1 MIEVIAGV
9 YQLPNSF
16 VNLYLILEPAGL
28 TLIDTGL
35 QKSGAAV
42 VLSALE
48 QLGRKPSD
56 LKRILITH
64 ADPDHIG
71 SVKALKNA
79 SDATV
84 MIGRG
89 DSPAMARGEAARPP
103 NNAIVGF
110 VFGLMMPKSVP
121 AQIADVQLEDGALI
135 PEVLGG
141 LQVVFSPGHT
151 AGHVAFYSLRDQI
164 LFAGDAMTGG
174 RKLGWGRGPFTL
186 DYALGLA
193 SIRKFEA
200 LHPTTVCCG
209 HGNPV
214 HGDNLEFP
222 HG

>member
-1 MIEVIAGV
+1 MREVIPGV

-16 VNLYLILEPAGL
+16 VNLYLILEPEGL

-35 QKSGAAV
+35 QKSGAVV
-42 VLSALE
+42 VLAALE
-48 QLGRKPSD
+48 TLGRKPSD

-71 SVKALKNA
+71 SVAALKTA
-79 SDATV
+79 SGATV

-89 DSPAMARGEAARPP
+89 DAPAMARGEAARPP
-103 NNAIVGF
+103 NNPIVRF
-110 VFGLMMPKSVP
+110 IFGLLMPKSVP
-121 AQIADVQLEDGALI
+121 AQVADGQLEDGAVI

-151 AGHVAFYSLRDQI
+151 AGHVAFFSPRDKI
-164 LFAGDAMTGG
+164 LFAGDALTGG

-186 DYALGLA
+186 EYAQGLA
-193 SIRKFEA
+193 SVRKFEA

-209 HGNPV
+209 HGDPV
-214 HGDNLEFP
+214 QGDQLEFP
-222 HG
+222 R

>member
-1 MIEVIAGV
+1 MNEVIPGV

-16 VNLYLILEPAGL
+16 VNLYLILELDGV

-42 VLSALE
+42 VISALE
-48 QLGRKPSD
+48 RLGRKPSD

-71 SVKALKNA
+71 SVAALKTL
-79 SDATV
+79 SGATV
-84 MIGRG
+84 MIGSG
-89 DSPAMARGEAARPP
+89 DAPAMARGEAARPP
-103 NNAIVGF
+103 NSAIVKF

-121 AQIADVQLEDGALI
+121 AQVADVQLEDGAVI

-151 AGHVAFYSLRDQI
+151 AGHVAFYSPREQI
-164 LFAGDAMTGG
+164 LFAGDALTGG

-193 SIRKFEA
+193 SVRRLEG

-209 HGNPV
+209 HGDPV
-214 HGDNLEFP
+214 RGDQLEFP
-222 HG
+222 R

>member
-1 MIEVIAGV
+1 MNEVIPGV

-16 VNLYLILEPAGL
+16 VNLYLILDSEGL

-35 QKSGAAV
+35 QNSGAAV

-48 QLGRKPSD
+48 KLGHQPSA

-71 SVKALKNA
+71 SVAALKA
-79 SDATV
+79 VSGATV

-89 DSPAMARGEAARPP
+89 DGPAMARGEAARPP
-103 NNAIVGF
+103 NNAIVKF
-110 VFGLMMPKSVP
+110 IFGLMMPKSVP
-121 AQIADVQLEDGALI
+121 VQIADVQLEDGAVI
-135 PEVLGG
+135 SEVLGG

-151 AGHVAFYSLRDQI
+151 AGHVAFFSPRDKI

-186 DYALGLA
+186 DYAQGLL
-193 SIRKFEA
+193 SVRKFEM

-209 HGNPV
+209 HGDPV
-214 HGDNLEFP
+214 RGDNLEFP
-222 HG
+222 R

>member
-1 MIEVIAGV
+1 MNEVIPGV
-9 YQLPNSF
+9 FQLPNSF
-16 VNLYLILEPAGL
+16 VNLYLILEPEEL

-42 VLSALE
+42 VMSALE

-71 SVKALKNA
+71 SVAALKNA
-79 SDATV
+79 SGATV

-89 DSPAMARGEAARPP
+89 DAPAMARGEAARPP
-103 NNAIVGF
+103 NNAVVKFI
-110 VFGLMMPKSVP
+110 FGLMMPKSVP
-121 AQIADVQLEDGALI
+121 VQVADVLLEDGAVI
-135 PEVLGG
+135 AEVMGG
-141 LQVVFSPGHT
+141 LQAIATPGHT
-151 AGHVAFYSLRDQI
+151 AGHVAFYSPRDKI
-164 LFAGDAMTGG
+164 LFAGDALTGG
-174 RKLGWGRGPFTL
+174 RKLGWSRGPFTL
-186 DYALGLA
+186 DYALGLT

-214 HGDNLEFP
+214 RGEQLEFP
-222 HG
+222 R

>member
-1 MIEVIAGV
+1 MREVIPGV

-16 VNLYLILEPAGL
+16 VNLYLILDSDGL
-28 TLIDTGL
+28 TLVDTGL

-42 VLSALE
+42 VLAALE
-48 QLGRKPSD
+48 QLSRQPGD

-71 SVKALKNA
+71 SVAALKTISGA
-79 SDATV
+79 SV

-89 DSPAMARGEAARPP
+89 DAPALARGEAARPP
-103 NNAIVGF
+103 NNAVVKF

-121 AQIADVQLEDGALI
+121 VQIADVQLEDGAVI

-151 AGHVAFYSLRDQI
+151 AGHVAFFSPRERI

-186 DYALGLA
+186 DYAQGLA
-193 SIRKFEA
+193 SVRKLEA

-209 HGNPV
+209 HGDPV
-214 HGDNLEFP
+214 QGEALEFP
-222 HG
+222 R

>member
-1 MIEVIAGV
+1 MLEVINSV

-16 VNLYLILEPAGL
+16 VNLYLILEPDSA

-35 QKSGAAV
+35 QKSGAAL

-48 QLGRKPSD
+48 KLGRKPSD

-71 SVKALKNA
+71 SVAALKTA
-79 SDATV
+79 SGATV

-89 DSPAMARGEAARPP
+89 DASAMARGVAARPP
-103 NNAIVGF
+103 NSAIVKF
-110 VFGLMMPKSVP
+110 IFGLMMPKSVP
-121 AQIADVQLEDGALI
+121 SQVADVQLEDGTVI

-141 LQVVFSPGHT
+141 LQVIATPGHT
-151 AGHVAFYSLRDQI
+151 AGHFAFYSPRDRI
-164 LFAGDAMTGG
+164 LFAGDSMTVGG
-174 RKLGWGRGPFTL
+174 GKLRWSNGPFTL
-186 DYALGLA
+186 DYTQGLA
-193 SIRKFEA
+193 SVRRLEA

-214 HGDNLEFP
+214 QGERLEFP
-222 HG
+222 R

>member
-1 MIEVIAGV
+1 MREVIPGV

-16 VNLYLILEPAGL
+16 VNLYLILEPDGL

-42 VLSALE
+42 VLAALE
-48 QLGRKPSD
+48 QLGRQPSD

-71 SVKALKNA
+71 SVAALKA
-79 SDATV
+79 VSGATV
-84 MIGRG
+84 MIGSG
-89 DSPAMARGEAARPP
+89 DAPAMARGEAARPI
-103 NNAIVGF
+103 NNALVKFI
-110 VFGLMMPKSVP
+110 FGLMMPKSVP
-121 AQIADVQLEDGALI
+121 VQAADVRLEDGAVI

-151 AGHVAFYSLRDQI
+151 AGHIAFYSPRDKI
-164 LFAGDAMTGG
+164 LFAGDALTGG
-174 RKLGWGRGPFTL
+174 RKLGWSNGPFTL
-186 DYALGLA
+186 DYAQGLT
-193 SIRKFEA
+193 SVRRLEA

-214 HGDNLEFP
+214 QGDHLEFP
-222 HG
+222 Q

>member
-1 MIEVIAGV
+1 MREVIADV

-16 VNLYLILEPAGL
+16 VNLYLILDSDGL

-42 VLSALE
+42 VLASLE

-71 SVKALKNA
+71 SVAALKAISGA
-79 SDATV
+79 SV

-89 DSPAMARGEAARPP
+89 DAPAMARGEAARPP
-103 NNAIVGF
+103 NNAIVKF
-110 VFGLMMPKSVP
+110 IFGLMMPKRAPV
-121 AQIADVQLEDGALI
+121 QVADVQLTDDAVI

-151 AGHVAFYSLRDQI
+151 AGHVAFYSPRDKI
-164 LFAGDAMTGG
+164 LFAGDALTGG

-186 DYALGLA
+186 DYAQGLL
-193 SIRKFEA
+193 SVRKFEA

-209 HGNPV
+209 HGDPV
-214 HGDNLEFP
+214 RGENLEFP
-222 HG
+222 R